1 MDFYINWYEDNERGK
16 SDNPTIG
23 LILCSEKNDAV
34 VKYSVK
40 NSGKNLF
47 ASRYRLYLPSEK
59 ELQAELKRERAIVE
73 SQAYRMGS
81 PASSSVI
88 NGRGKKAVIRM
99 PCQLL
104 LNI

>member
-73 SQAYRMGS
+73 SQAYRMGP

-88 NGRGKKAVIRM
+88 NAAEKR
-99 PCQLL
+99 
-104 LNI
+104 